1 MIHVT
6 KLDGASAL
14 IPTEAIK
21 YVESIPD
28 TLIYFLNGDSLI
40 VRETI
45 DELLARLH
53 DAKRPIL
60 EQNSGIAERTKHNL
74 P

>member
-28 TLIYFLNGDSLI
+28 TLIYFLNGESLI
-40 VRETI
+40 IKETL
-45 DELLARLH
+45 DEF
-53 DAKRPIL
+53 L
-60 EQNSGIAERTKHNL
+60 ERIRDSKKSGSKSTKAAEENHPQSNK
-74 P
+74 